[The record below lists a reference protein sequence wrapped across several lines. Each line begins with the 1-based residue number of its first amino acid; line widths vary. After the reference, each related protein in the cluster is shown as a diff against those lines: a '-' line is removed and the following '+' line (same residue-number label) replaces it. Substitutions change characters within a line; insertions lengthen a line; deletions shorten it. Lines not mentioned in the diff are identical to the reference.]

1 MQHTNLCT
9 SFDEHKISLT
19 QRNLYSEMYKFS
31 KRCLFPCNVPIR
43 YALMYAIQS
52 AAYLPSPEWLKRY
65 AKMDMDEAQSLWEVI
80 FLPSSCTIS
89 HVDAIFF
96 DGSRV
101 SSGRNNKRY
110 FISGGNF
117 ELPPSKRPSSDS
129 SFSRSAYERI
139 VDTLQTSSQSS
150 SSCTEKPHYFDSD
163 FTPLT
168 GNEATLT
175 MSTNDSMFE
184 TELRCPDTLD
194 EMMLLVRQCRAKSR
208 DVMQEAF
215 LHNEERF
222 ISSISQSS
230 CITPDVQSRI
240 MPSIDLSKYL
250 KPRQY

>member
-101 SSGRNNKRY
+101 STGRNAKRY
-110 FISGGNF
+110 FISNGDY
-117 ELPPSKRPSSDS
+117 ELPSSKKPSVGSTTK
-129 SFSRSAYERI
+129 SAYGRI
-139 VDTLQTSSQSS
+139 LDTLQNSSSSQSS
-150 SSCTEKPHYFDSD
+150 KDTPNYFDSD
-163 FTPLT
+163 YTPLT
-168 GNEATLT
+168 GSESTLT
-175 MSTNDSMFE
+175 MSTNNSVFD
-184 TELRCPDTLD
+184 TEMRCPDTLD

-215 LHNEERF
+215 MQNEDRF
-222 ISSISQSS
+222 TSSITQTS
-230 CITPDVQSRI
+230 CITPDVQSKV
-240 MPSIDLSKYL
+240 MPSIDISKYS
-250 KPRQY
+250 KSRKN